1 MKGKHYIN
9 WSRECDVKE
18 VISPGDMND
27 LVWHLAEEEAKGYM
41 RVKNSWNPDGNKFK
55 TKMAD
60 WDTRINKTLWTIDKA
75 IDGFVVYIMKETED
89 TIEYHSYYTS
99 EAMMKKGE
107 SGSQHAFAKL
117 DAKVKE

>member
-89 TIEYHSYYTS
+89 MAE
-99 EAMMKKGE
+99 
-107 SGSQHAFAKL
+107 
-117 DAKVKE
+117 